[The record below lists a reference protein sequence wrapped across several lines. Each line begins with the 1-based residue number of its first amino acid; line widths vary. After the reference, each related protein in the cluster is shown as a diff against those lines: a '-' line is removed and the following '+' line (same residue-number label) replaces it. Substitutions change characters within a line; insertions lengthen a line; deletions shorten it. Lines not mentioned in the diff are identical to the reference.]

1 MNMTEND
8 VKKHLIENFDELT
21 VTENNAKIVLNVEL
35 KKWMCC
41 YLWTFFVLCC
51 FWNHCTGSY
60 SITLLIYLLIL
71 LLCFGNMT

>member
-35 KKWMCC
+35 KK
-41 YLWTFFVLCC
+41 
-51 FWNHCTGSY
+51 
-60 SITLLIYLLIL
+60 
-71 LLCFGNMT
+71 